1 VGSSLLQPPWNSQT
15 PVTPGRG
22 FSGCQKS
29 SEALTCL
36 DPKMPE
42 MLTPAG
48 GRAEDWGEEAGLKR
62 KEVEA

>member
-1 VGSSLLQPPWNSQT
+1 
-15 PVTPGRG
+15 
-22 FSGCQKS
+22 
-29 SEALTCL
+29 L